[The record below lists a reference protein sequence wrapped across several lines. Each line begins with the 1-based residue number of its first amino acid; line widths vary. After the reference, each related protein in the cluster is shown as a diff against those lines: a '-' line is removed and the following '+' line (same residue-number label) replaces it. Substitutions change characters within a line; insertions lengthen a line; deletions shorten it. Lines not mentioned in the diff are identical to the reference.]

1 VTPATSATVTSTVT
15 STVSRAAAAQTRQL
29 VVARTRDELT
39 AALAGPVDGLRAVVM
54 TMGALHDGHAQL
66 IRAAREYAEQVVVT
80 IFVNPL
86 QFGPNEDLDRYPRTL
101 DADLELCRQQG
112 ADIVFAPTPGV
123 VYPGGDPLVRVD
135 PGPLG
140 DRLEGASRPGHFAGM
155 LTVVLKLLHLTAPQ
169 LAFFGEK
176 DFQQLVLIRR
186 MVRDLDLPV
195 QIVGVPTV
203 RESDGLAR
211 SSRNRYLDP
220 AQRTAALAL
229 SRALRAGKVAASGGR
244 AAVLAAVERELTADP
259 LVVPDRIDLVDPE
272 TLEDAVA
279 GPARLLLAARLGA
292 TRLIDN
298 ATVLLAPN
306 SSPDATAIATLGED

>member
-1 VTPATSATVTSTVT
+1 MTPATATATATRRV
-15 STVSRAAAAQTRQL
+15 QTTGM

-39 AALAGPVDGLRAVVM
+39 AALAAPADGPRAVVM

-66 IRAAREYAEQVVVT
+66 IRTAREQAEQVVVT
-80 IFVNPL
+80 IFVNPQ

-101 DADLELCRQQG
+101 EADLETCRAEG
-112 ADIVFAPTPGV
+112 ADIVFVPTCDV
-123 VYPGGDPLVRVD
+123 IYPGGDPLVRID

-140 DRLEGASRPGHFAGM
+140 ARLEGASRPGHFAGM
-155 LTVVLKLLHLTAPQ
+155 LTVVHKLMQLTAPQ

-220 AQRTAALAL
+220 TQRTAALAL
-229 SRALRAGKVAASGGR
+229 SRALRAGSAAAPLGR
-244 AAVLAAVERELTADP
+244 DAVLAAVERELTSDP
-259 LVVPDRIDLVDPE
+259 RVVPDRIDLVDPE
-272 TLEDAVA
+272 TLEDATT
-279 GPARLLLAARLGA
+279 GPARLLLAARLGS

-298 ATVLLAPN
+298 APVLLAP
-306 SSPDATAIATLGED
+306 ATLGED

>member
-1 VTPATSATVTSTVT
+1 MTPVTATRTTGM
-15 STVSRAAAAQTRQL
+15 

-39 AALAGPVDGLRAVVM
+39 AALAAPADGPRAVVM

-66 IRAAREYAEQVVVT
+66 IRTARQQAEQVIVT

-101 DADLELCRQQG
+101 DADLKICRSEG
-112 ADIVFAPTPGV
+112 ADIVFAPTPDV
-123 VYPGGDPLVRVD
+123 VYPAGDPLVRVD

-140 DRLEGASRPGHFAGM
+140 ARLEGASRPGHFAGM

-229 SRALRAGKVAASGGR
+229 SRALAAGSAAAPHGR
-244 AAVLAAVERELTADP
+244 AAVLAAVEQELTRDP
-259 LVVPDRIDLVDPE
+259 LVVPDRIDLVDPD
-272 TLEDAVA
+272 TLEDATT
-279 GPARLLLAARLGA
+279 GPARLLLAAKLGS

-298 ATVLLAPN
+298 APVALPAVP
-306 SSPDATAIATLGED
+306 LGED

>member
-1 VTPATSATVTSTVT
+1 VTPATAGATL
-15 STVSRAAAAQTRQL
+15 RARTTRM

-39 AALAGPVDGLRAVVM
+39 RALAVPADGPRAVVM

-66 IRAAREYAEQVVVT
+66 IRTAREQAEQVVVT

-101 DADLELCRQQG
+101 DADLQMCRDEG
-112 ADIVFAPTPGV
+112 VDIVFAPTPDV
-123 VYPGGDPLVRVD
+123 IYPGGDPLVRID

-140 DRLEGASRPGHFAGM
+140 ARLEGASRPGHFAGM
-155 LTVVLKLLHLTAPQ
+155 LTVVHKLLQLTAPQ

-220 AQRTAALAL
+220 AQRRAALAL
-229 SRALRAGKVAASGGR
+229 SRALRAGSAAASGGR
-244 AAVLAAVERELTADP
+244 AAVLAAVERELTSDP
-259 LVVPDRIDLVDPE
+259 LVVPDRIDLVDSD
-272 TLEDAVA
+272 TLGDATE
-279 GPARLLLAARLGA
+279 GPARLLLAARVGT

-298 ATVLLAPN
+298 
-306 SSPDATAIATLGED
+306 TAVEIA

>member
-1 VTPATSATVTSTVT
+1 V
-15 STVSRAAAAQTRQL
+15 
-29 VVARTRDELT
+29 
-39 AALAGPVDGLRAVVM
+39 
-54 TMGALHDGHAQL
+54 
-66 IRAAREYAEQVVVT
+66 I
-80 IFVNPL
+80 
-86 QFGPNEDLDRYPRTL
+86 
-101 DADLELCRQQG
+101 
-112 ADIVFAPTPGV
+112 
-123 VYPGGDPLVRVD
+123 YPGGDPLVRID

-140 DRLEGASRPGHFAGM
+140 ARLEGASRPGHFAGM
-155 LTVVLKLLHLTAPQ
+155 LTVVHKLLQLTAPQ

-220 AQRTAALAL
+220 AQRRAALAL
-229 SRALRAGKVAASGGR
+229 SRALRAGSAAASGGR

-259 LVVPDRIDLVDPE
+259 LVAPDRIDLVDPV
-272 TLEDAVA
+272 TLEDAIV
-279 GPARLLLAARLGA
+279 GPARLLLAARLGT

-298 ATVLLAPN
+298 APVLLTP
-306 SSPDATAIATLGED
+306 TALGED

>member
-1 VTPATSATVTSTVT
+1 M
-15 STVSRAAAAQTRQL
+15 
-29 VVARTRDELT
+29 VVAGTRGELT
-39 AALAGPVDGLRAVVM
+39 AALAAPADGPRAVVM

-66 IRAAREYAEQVVVT
+66 IRAARRRAEQVVVT

-101 DADLELCRQQG
+101 DADLDVCRAEG
-112 ADIVFAPTPGV
+112 ADIVFAPTPDV
-123 VYPGGDPLVRVD
+123 IYPEGDPSVRVD

-140 DRLEGASRPGHFAGM
+140 ARLEGASRPGHFAGM
-155 LTVVLKLLHLTAPQ
+155 LTVVHKLLHLTAPQ

-229 SRALRAGKVAASGGR
+229 SRALRAGSEAAPHGR
-244 AAVLAAVERELTADP
+244 AAVLAAVERELARDA

-272 TLEDAVA
+272 TLEDAVV
-279 GPARLLLAARLGA
+279 GQARLLLAARLGC

-298 ATVLLAPN
+298 ASVVLATVPA
-306 SSPDATAIATLGED
+306 SATLGED

>member
-1 VTPATSATVTSTVT
+1 MA
-15 STVSRAAAAQTRQL
+15 
-29 VVARTRDELT
+29 VARTRDELT
-39 AALAGPVDGLRAVVM
+39 AALAVPADGPRAVVM

-66 IRAAREYAEQVVVT
+66 IRTARAQAEQVVVT

-101 DADLELCRQQG
+101 EADLEMCRAEG
-112 ADIVFAPTPGV
+112 ADIVFAPTPDV
-123 VYPGGDPLVRVD
+123 IYPGGNPLVRID

-140 DRLEGASRPGHFAGM
+140 ARLEGASRPGHFAGM
-155 LTVVLKLLHLTAPQ
+155 LTVVHKLLQLTAPQ

-195 QIVGVPTV
+195 QIIGVPTV

-220 AQRTAALAL
+220 AQRAAALAL
-229 SRALRAGKVAASGGR
+229 SRALRAGNAAAPAGR
-244 AAVLAAVERELTADP
+244 DAVLAAVERELTANT
-259 LVVPDRIDLVDPE
+259 LVVPDRIDLVDAE
-272 TLEDAVA
+272 TLEDATT
-279 GPARLLLAARLGA
+279 GPARLLLAARLGS

-298 ATVLLAPN
+298 APVVLA
-306 SSPDATAIATLGED
+306 SAALGED